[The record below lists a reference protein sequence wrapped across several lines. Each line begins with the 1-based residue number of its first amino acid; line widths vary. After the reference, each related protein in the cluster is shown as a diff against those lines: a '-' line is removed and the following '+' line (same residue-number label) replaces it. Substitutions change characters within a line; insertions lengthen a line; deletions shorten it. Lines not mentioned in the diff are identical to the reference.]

1 MIIFG
6 YNSRVNGPMRALIA
20 LAIGILMVVFPAKA
34 LTTVVKI
41 IAAFMIASGVVSLV
55 VGLKDKEKGSLP
67 IMSFNA
73 VVDLIIA
80 ILLFVFAPFVAKFV
94 IYLIGL
100 VLLIFGVIQILALAG
115 AKSVMKLNLRTFILP
130 VVVTLIGGFILFNP
144 FAESVMTIIAGSALL
159 LYGISELISSWMMK
173 NVADMSGNK
182 VDDQQA
188 RVKDVDDSTIDEQ

>member
-115 AKSVMKLNLRTFILP
+115 AKSVMNLNLRTFILP

-173 NVADMSGNK
+173 NLADMSGNK